1 MKEFVIYEHLSG
13 DIKAVK
19 KGWSHP
25 AFWLDGF
32 WALYHDLTPQAVT
45 GIALTILSLLGV
57 VGTNWGGALGLL
69 GVSVYYGLK
78 GNDWLKEKLIKSG
91 YVCKGSLQADNPDGA
106 VWRYKAIQKEK
117 QAKQA
122 AQTQAD
128 GTQPAPNTDVKN
140 CPYCGEQIKKI
151 AVVCRYCNN
160 NLSEP
165 HSTQSA
171 VENTEYNAHTKP
183 EEYKT
188 CPYCGEEIKKAA
200 IKCRYCNS
208 DLPESLPTVY
218 GAIKNE

>member
-1 MKEFVIYEHLSG
+1 MLILQQEIPMKKFVIYEHPSG

-19 KGWSHP
+19 KGWSWP
-25 AFWLDGF
+25 AFLFDGF
-32 WALYHDLTPQAVT
+32 WALYHSLSLQAVI
-45 GIALTILSLLGV
+45 GIILDLISFFIT
-57 VGTNWGGALGLL
+57 VGFGLI
-69 GVSVYYGLK
+69 GVSLVYGIN

-128 GTQPAPNTDVKN
+128 GTQPAPNNDVKT

-151 AVVCRYCNN
+151 AVVCRYCNS

-165 HSTQSA
+165 HPTQPA
-171 VENTEYNAHTKP
+171 AENTEHNAHTHP
-183 EEYKT
+183 DEYKT
-188 CPYCGEEIKKAA
+188 CPYCGEDIKKAA

-208 DLPESLPTVY
+208 DLPKSLPTV
-218 GAIKNE
+218 

>member
-1 MKEFVIYEHLSG
+1 MMEQSAE
-13 DIKAVK
+13 
-19 KGWSHP
+19 
-25 AFWLDGF
+25 
-32 WALYHDLTPQAVT
+32 
-45 GIALTILSLLGV
+45 
-57 VGTNWGGALGLL
+57 
-69 GVSVYYGLK
+69 
-78 GNDWLKEKLIKSG
+78 
-91 YVCKGSLQADNPDGA
+91 
-106 VWRYKAIQKEK
+106 YKI
-117 QAKQA
+117 
-122 AQTQAD
+122 
-128 GTQPAPNTDVKN
+128 